1 MSFPPFQRHR
11 LAVCSATLLLT
22 SALGLAAGPAT
33 AADSPQVKHYQIA
46 SSALEDALNQFGR
59 EAGILLS
66 YDPSLVAGRRA
77 PALRGDFSVAE
88 GLQHLLRGSGL
99 TLVHQG
105 DNNYTLSKAQAT
117 GDADGTAILPAM
129 VVSGAAVSSTTEGS
143 NSYTTEVTS
152 SSTGLDLSIRDTP
165 QSVTVVTRQRMDDQN
180 LTSISEVLDQVVGIE
195 ANSTS
200 ALGSDG
206 ISYMSRG
213 FSVENY
219 LVDGVPRP
227 TGIYGFTEETADM
240 IAYDRIE
247 VVRGAS
253 GLMSGMGSP
262 AASVNLVRKRATAT
276 PQVQINVQGG
286 AWDMYRGEVDVSGP
300 LLDSG
305 RLRGRLAAAYQEN
318 DSFVDREHHEQQ
330 ALFGV
335 LEADLSDS
343 TLLSAGFEY
352 QDFNN
357 QGASRG
363 GLPLFY
369 SDGSYADLSRST
381 NSGTDWSDFTRDSLN
396 LFARLEH
403 QLSDRWQLKIQ
414 AEHKSGGYDE
424 SLGYNYARWID
435 KQTGAGG
442 TLYMTRWAADQ
453 EITAFNASLQ
463 GSFDWLGQ
471 EHQLLFSAF
480 HADYANEG
488 DNYPGWY
495 NGTMPVSLPNSF
507 EFYET
512 GYWPKPDLSATGGTF
527 GSDVKTTAY
536 AAAMRLN
543 PTDRVHLL
551 LGARVSDWQQ
561 DDWTK
566 TAAGA
571 KTTTPVTNEN
581 GVVTPYAGL
590 VLDLTEQWSTYASY
604 TAIFEPQNEQDI
616 SGNTLQP
623 LEGNN
628 YELGLKG
635 ELMDGRLNATLSVFQ
650 LQQENLAVSLGPGF
664 VTPNGAQAY
673 RAEAGAE
680 SEGFEL
686 ELAGELAEGWQ
697 VAGGF
702 ARTTTEN
709 STGDHINRY
718 IPDNTFKL
726 FTTYEWDQL
735 LQGLT
740 VGGNL
745 RWQDEAVAED
755 AGPNGEDFVQDSLFL
770 VDLLAKYRVNEQLSL
785 ALNLN
790 NAFDKTY
797 YSGMQYIGRYGEPRN
812 LVASARWQF

>member
-1 MSFPPFQRHR
+1 MKRPPFARRR
-11 LAVCSATLLLT
+11 LAALTGALLLGST
-22 SALGLAAGPAT
+22 VMLASGATHADTTTARHYEVAAG
-33 AADSPQVKHYQIA
+33 S
-46 SSALEDALNQFGR
+46 LENALNQFGR
-59 EAGILLS
+59 QAGILLS
-66 YDPSLVAGRRA
+66 YDPALVRDHQAGQ
-77 PALRGDFSVAE
+77 LRGEYGVLE
-88 GLQHLLRGSGL
+88 GLQQLLRGTGL
-99 TLVHQG
+99 
-105 DNNYTLSKAQAT
+105 QAIPQ
-117 GDADGTAILPAM
+117 ADGSYSLAPLQTAEGVTALPAM
-129 VVSGAAVSSTTEGS
+129 LVSTQGASATTEGS
-143 NSYTTEVTS
+143 DSYTTES
-152 SSTGLDLSIRDTP
+152 MASSTGLELAIRDTP
-165 QSVTVVTRQRMDDQN
+165 QSVTVVTRERMEDQN
-180 LTSISEVLDQVVGIE
+180 LTSISKVMEQIVGIE

-200 ALGSDG
+200 SLGSDG
-206 ISYMSRG
+206 VTYMARG

-227 TGIYGFTEETADM
+227 PGIYGFTEETADM

-262 AASVNLVRKRATAT
+262 SASVNLIRKRATDT
-276 PQVQINVQGG
+276 PQAHINLQAGS
-286 AWDMYRGEVDVSGP
+286 WDLYRGEVDVSGP
-300 LLDSG
+300 LIDSG
-305 RLRGRLAAAYQEN
+305 RLRGRLATAWQES
-318 DSFVDREHHEQQ
+318 DSFIDREHSEQQ
-330 ALFGV
+330 AAYGI
-335 LEADLSDS
+335 LEADLTES
-343 TLLSAGFEY
+343 TTLSAGFEY
-352 QDFNN
+352 QDFTNE
-357 QGASRG
+357 GASRG
-363 GLPLFY
+363 GIPLFY
-369 SDGSYADLSRST
+369 TDGSHTHLSRST
-381 NSGTDWSDFTRDSLN
+381 NSGTDWSDFSRDSLN
-396 LFARLEH
+396 IFATLDQ
-403 QLSDRWQLKIQ
+403 QLNDRWKLQLH
-414 AEHKSGGYDE
+414 AEHKTGGYDE
-424 SLGYNYARWID
+424 SLGYVYARALD
-435 KQTGAGG
+435 RQTGAGG
-442 TLYMTRWAADQ
+442 NLYMTRWAADLAL
-453 EITAFNASLQ
+453 TAFNASLQ

-471 EHQLLFSAF
+471 EHQLSFSAF
-480 HADYANEG
+480 HADYTEKG
-488 DNYPGWY
+488 DNYHGWY
-495 NGTMPVSLPNSF
+495 TAALADSIAFYQNGN
-507 EFYET
+507 
-512 GYWPKPDLSATGGTF
+512 WPKPDLGAIGGTF
-527 GSDVKTTAY
+527 GTDVKTTAFT
-536 AAAMRLN
+536 AAARLN
-543 PTDRVHLL
+543 PTDRLHLL
-551 LGARVSDWQQ
+551 VGARVSDWQQ

-571 KTTTPVTNEN
+571 KTTTPITNEN

-590 VLDLTEQWSTYASY
+590 VFDLTEQWSTYASY

-616 SGNTLQP
+616 SGKTLDP

-735 LQGLT
+735 LHGLT

-770 VDLLAKYRVNEQLSL
+770 VDLLAKYRVNEQLSV
-785 ALNLN
+785 ALNLK